1 MKTQPKIMVLDP
13 AGNMWGS
20 ERVLL
25 DFLGSD
31 SAQQRNIALCCPP
44 NTQLA
49 SAAKQI
55 GIPVYPFFI
64 ANLHEKGKI
73 PRLRAAIGLY
83 KACKRYTTDV
93 IYVNQAGASRI
104 ALFVGRLLN
113 IPVVPHVRLLEDVKY
128 IEGLNATGHAM
139 PRVLA
144 ISNFIGNA
152 FENSKIK
159 QRVTV
164 LYDAYVM
171 TKAVDTDLSSSH
183 LSSELCCAGRL
194 VPIKG
199 QDVLIQAM
207 AEIIKSGL
215 NVALNL
221 YGTGLP
227 GKSFQA
233 ELEKLVRELNL
244 NSQIRF
250 HGFVSDIPAEMKR
263 HRAVIVPSQIEPLG
277 RVVFEAWDSS
287 ILPIVGAFSGGAAEV
302 VRASQGGLLY
312 SEQTPESLAGTLKA
326 CMMLSTQER
335 DEMIK
340 RGRYW
345 LRENCNPEEY
355 SRKLLNVLDLVSSED
370 E

>member
-25 DFLGSD
+25 DFLGSA
-31 SAQQRNIALCCPP
+31 SAKNRSIALCCPP
-44 NTQLA
+44 DTQLA
-49 SAAKQI
+49 SSAKQM
-55 GIPVYPFFI
+55 GIPLYPFFI
-64 ANLHEKGKI
+64 ANLHEKGKF
-73 PRLRAAIGLY
+73 PRLLAAIGLY
-83 KACKRYTTDV
+83 KACKRYKADV

-128 IEGLNATGHAM
+128 IEGLNAAEYSM

-152 FENSKIK
+152 FENPKIK
-159 QRVTV
+159 QRITV

-171 TKAVDTDLSSSH
+171 TNALDAEVSTSN
-183 LSSELCCAGRL
+183 LSSEFCCAGRL

-199 QDVLIQAM
+199 QDILIQAM

-215 NVALNL
+215 NVSLNI

-227 GKSFQA
+227 GKSFKA
-233 ELEKLVRELNL
+233 ELDKLVQELNL
-244 NSQIRF
+244 NSWITF

-287 ILPIVGAFSGGAAEV
+287 SLPIVGAFSGGAAEV

-312 SEQTPESLAGTLKA
+312 NEQTPDSLAGTLKA
-326 CMMLSTQER
+326 CMMLSTKER

-345 LRENCNPEEY
+345 LQENCNPEEY
-355 SRKLLNVLDLVSSED
+355 SRKLLNVLDSVYGEN